1 MSEARPVIE
10 LRGIE
15 RTYVLGGGNVVQ
27 ALRSINLTITS
38 GEFVAIVGPSG
49 SGKST
54 LMYLLGCLDRP
65 TAGSFRLCGEEIA
78 TLDDVALSRIRNR
91 RIGYVFQSYNLLA
104 EVDIVDNSALGLLY
118 AGLSRQQRRAQATA
132 IIDQVGLGHRLDHTP
147 RELSGG
153 QMQRVAIARALA
165 TDPEILLA
173 DEPTGNLDQHTGAE
187 IMLMLRRLHA
197 QGRTIVL
204 VTHDDTIAQQ
214 ADRVVRIVDG
224 SIVADELVPHAVD
237 PNAVAAVVAS
247 AATVA
252 GSGRIGWRDLLRIAY
267 REGIRAHRLRSFLTT
282 LGIVFGVAAVIAMTA
297 ITEGGKQQQ
306 LDLIRQIGQSNI
318 TIRSLDLDGV
328 RLLRQRR
335 INPAGLTR
343 DDLAAIRGSVSD
355 IDHATAWKVIRAEVR
370 NGAEVNDEVRVLGV
384 SGDFREVVDHRLAQ
398 GRFIRAYDE
407 DRYARVCVL
416 GAAVAGRLGLP
427 ADPLGETIIVGDEPF
442 VVIGVMMAKDFGVS
456 DVADAAVVDR
466 NHDVYVPLAT
476 AHQVFPT
483 RLRESPLDAISLR
496 MHGDDILI
504 ERSAEMR
511 RIIEARH
518 EAAQDSVVVVPLEAL
533 KQAQR
538 TKEVFNVIIA
548 VIAAISLIVGGIG
561 IMNIMLATVTERTR
575 EIGIR
580 RAIGASRRDISAQFL
595 CESILITALGAAVG
609 LVLGVLAGLLVQA
622 VFGFPVA
629 FSLPIAGLAVTSSL
643 VVGIGFGLYP
653 AWKAA
658 RMDPVEALRM

>member
-1 MSEARPVIE
+1 MNEARPVIE

-27 ALRSINLTITS
+27 ALRGIDLTITS

-132 IIDQVGLGHRLDHTP
+132 IINQVGLGHRLDHTP

-343 DDLAAIRGSVSD
+343 DDLAAIRSNVAD
-355 IDHATAWKVIRAEVR
+355 IDHAAAWKVIRAEVR

-595 CESILITALGAAVG
+595 CESILITALGATVG

>member
-91 RIGYVFQSYNLLA
+91 RIGYVFQSYNLLT

-442 VVIGVMMAKDFGVS
+442 VIIGVMMAKDFGVS

>member
-518 EAAQDSVVVVPLEAL
+518 EGAQDSVVVVPLEAL

>member
-1 MSEARPVIE
+1 
-10 LRGIE
+10 
-15 RTYVLGGGNVVQ
+15 
-27 ALRSINLTITS
+27 
-38 GEFVAIVGPSG
+38 
-49 SGKST
+49 
-54 LMYLLGCLDRP
+54 
-65 TAGSFRLCGEEIA
+65 
-78 TLDDVALSRIRNR
+78 
-91 RIGYVFQSYNLLA
+91 
-104 EVDIVDNSALGLLY
+104 
-118 AGLSRQQRRAQATA
+118 
-132 IIDQVGLGHRLDHTP
+132 
-147 RELSGG
+147 
-153 QMQRVAIARALA
+153 
-165 TDPEILLA
+165 LLA

-224 SIVADELVPHAVD
+224 SIVADDLVPHEVAANAVD
-237 PNAVAAVVAS
+237 TPVVAVD
-247 AATVA
+247 ATVV

-267 REGIRAHRLRSFLTT
+267 CEGIRAHRLRSFLTT

-370 NGAEVNDEVRVLGV
+370 NGAEVNDGVRVLGV

-427 ADPLGETIIVGDEPF
+427 TDPLGETIIVGDEPF

-496 MHGDDILI
+496 MHSDDILI

-609 LVLGVLAGLLVQA
+609 LALGVLAGLLVQA

-658 RMDPVEALRM
+658 RMDPVDALRM

>member
-224 SIVADELVPHAVD
+224 SIVADELVSHAVD

-504 ERSAEMR
+504 ERSAKMR